1 MNDTFFSVI
10 ALIAFSLIDV
20 RNAINQA
27 PCQLMI
33 STMELRSV
41 ENEYPSRKTSRL

>member
-1 MNDTFFSVI
+1 MTRFFSVI
-10 ALIAFSLIDV
+10 ALIAFPLIDV

-27 PCQLMI
+27 SCQRMI